1 MAPTTN
7 LPRHMTAGSP
17 LQHWGLRFVGG
28 IALLA
33 LGGSGALL
41 RLLHLPAALW
51 PLSVVVGFAGFRLA
65 LAAAGPLARLALL
78 QRRAQTAWND
88 AARNAFVRASLPRR
102 IYYLLASVAAADG
115 PMSAAER
122 LAIRHFVL
130 ERFADPVAA
139 NDLQAWETQPF
150 PVDDRTGLAARIA
163 MGLEASELDSL
174 FCWCCFVAFADGR
187 YNDAE
192 NDALRQVASG
202 LGISQAR
209 ARMLFQLAR
218 AQRLRGGRAGAG
230 RGDESRRDGRGGA
243 RPAAAPPPAAAR
255 QRALDE
261 LGLPTGATP
270 AQIRKRHRELVRKF
284 HPDAQPHLGPVA
296 QREATERFTAIQ
308 RAYETLTADGGA
320 A

>member
-1 MAPTTN
+1 
-7 LPRHMTAGSP
+7 MTAGSA
-17 LQHWGLRFVGG
+17 LQHWGLRFFGG
-28 IALLA
+28 LALLA

-51 PLSVVVGFAGFRLA
+51 PFSVLVAFAGFRLA
-65 LAAAGPLARLALL
+65 LAAAGPLARVALL
-78 QRRAQTAWND
+78 QRRAQTEWSQ
-88 AARNAFVRASLPRR
+88 AARDAFVRASLPRR

-115 PMSAAER
+115 PMTDAER
-122 LAIRHFVL
+122 QAIRHFVL

-139 NDLQAWETQPF
+139 NDLRQWEAQPF

-163 MGLEASELDSL
+163 MGLDAPELDSL

-192 NDALRQVASG
+192 NHALRQIAEG
-202 LGISQAR
+202 LGLGAER

-218 AQRLRGGRAGAG
+218 AQRLRGERGGERAGG
-230 RGDESRRDGRGGA
+230 RGDKRA
-243 RPAAAPPPAAAR
+243 TAAPPPADAR
-255 QRALDE
+255 RRALDE
-261 LGLPTGATP
+261 LGLPADATP
-270 AQIRKRHRELVRKF
+270 TQIRKRHRELVRKF

>member
-1 MAPTTN
+1 
-7 LPRHMTAGSP
+7 MTAGSA
-17 LQHWGLRFVGG
+17 LQHHGLRFVGG
-28 IALLA
+28 LALLA
-33 LGGSGALL
+33 LGGSGVLL
-41 RLLHLPAALW
+41 RLLRLPAGLW
-51 PLSVVVGFAGFRLA
+51 PLSVLVAFVGFRVA
-65 LAAAGPLARLALL
+65 LAASAPLARLLVL
-78 QRRAQTAWND
+78 QRRAHTGWND
-88 AARNAFVRASLPRR
+88 AARNTFVRASLPRR

-122 LAIRHFVL
+122 QAIRHFVL
-130 ERFADPVAA
+130 ERFADPVQAA
-139 NDLQAWETQPF
+139 DLRDWEAQPF

-163 MGLEASELDSL
+163 MGLEQPELDSL

-192 NDALRQVASG
+192 NDALRQVAAG
-202 LGISQAR
+202 LGLGAAR

-218 AQRLRGGRAGAG
+218 AQQLRGERAGDG
-230 RGDESRRDGRGGA
+230 RRDDGRRGDRGGSGPATAPLPADA
-243 RPAAAPPPAAAR
+243 RR
-255 QRALDE
+255 RALDE
-261 LGLPTGATP
+261 LGLPIDATP

>member
-1 MAPTTN
+1 
-7 LPRHMTAGSP
+7 MTEGSA
-17 LQHWGLRFVGG
+17 LQHQGLRFVGG
-28 IALLA
+28 LALLA
-33 LGGSGALL
+33 LGGSGVLL
-41 RLLHLPAALW
+41 RLMRLPAGLW
-51 PLSVVVGFAGFRLA
+51 PLSVLVAFVGFRVA
-65 LAAAGPLARLALL
+65 LAAAAPMARLVAL
-78 QRRAQTAWND
+78 QRRAHTAWSD
-88 AARNAFVRASLPRR
+88 AARNTFVRASLPRR

-122 LAIRHFVL
+122 QAIRHFVL
-130 ERFADPVAA
+130 ERFADPVQAA
-139 NDLQAWETQPF
+139 DLRDWEAQPF

-163 MGLEASELDSL
+163 MGLEQPELDSL

-192 NDALRQVASG
+192 NDALRQVAAG
-202 LGISQAR
+202 LGLGAAR

-218 AQRLRGGRAGAG
+218 AQQLRGERAGDGRSNGRNDDGRRGGRSGSG
-230 RGDESRRDGRGGA
+230 
-243 RPAAAPPPAAAR
+243 PATAPPPADAR
-255 QRALDE
+255 RRALDE
-261 LGLPTGATP
+261 LGLPVDATP

>member
-1 MAPTTN
+1 
-7 LPRHMTAGSP
+7 MTAGSP
-17 LQHWGLRFVGG
+17 LQHWGLRFFGG

-51 PLSVVVGFAGFRLA
+51 PLSVVVGFVGFRLA
-65 LAAAGPLARLALL
+65 LAAAGPLARLVLL
-78 QRRAQTAWND
+78 QRRAQTEWND

-139 NDLQAWETQPF
+139 NDLHDWEAQPF

-192 NDALRQVASG
+192 NDALRQVAAG
-202 LGISQAR
+202 LGIGAAR

-218 AQRLRGGRAGAG
+218 AQQLRGERAGNG
-230 RGDESRRDGRGGA
+230 RGNGRSDDSRRDGRSGA
-243 RPAAAPPPAAAR
+243 RPAAAPPPADAR

-261 LGLPTGATP
+261 LGLPADATP

>member
-1 MAPTTN
+1 
-7 LPRHMTAGSP
+7 MTAGSA
-17 LQHWGLRFVGG
+17 LQHHGLRFVGG
-28 IALLA
+28 LALLA
-33 LGGSGALL
+33 LGGSGVLL
-41 RLLHLPAALW
+41 RLMRLPAGLW
-51 PLSVVVGFAGFRLA
+51 PLSVLVAFVGFRVA
-65 LAAAGPLARLALL
+65 LAAAVPLARLVAL
-78 QRRAQTAWND
+78 QRRAHTEWSD
-88 AARNAFVRASLPRR
+88 AARNTFVRASLPRR

-122 LAIRHFVL
+122 QAIRHFVL
-130 ERFADPVAA
+130 ERFADPVQAA
-139 NDLQAWETQPF
+139 DLRNWEAQPF

-163 MGLEASELDSL
+163 MGLEQPELDSL

-192 NDALRQVASG
+192 NDALRQVAAG
-202 LGISQAR
+202 LGLGAAR

-218 AQRLRGGRAGAG
+218 AQQLRGERAGDGRSNRRSNGRNDDGGRGGR
-230 RGDESRRDGRGGA
+230 GGSG
-243 RPAAAPPPAAAR
+243 PATAPPPGDAR
-255 QRALDE
+255 RRALDQ
-261 LGLPTGATP
+261 LGLPVDATP

>member
-1 MAPTTN
+1 
-7 LPRHMTAGSP
+7 MTAGSA
-17 LQHWGLRFVGG
+17 LQHHGLRFVGG
-28 IALLA
+28 LALLA
-33 LGGSGALL
+33 LGGSGVLL
-41 RLLHLPAALW
+41 RLLRLPAGLW
-51 PLSVVVGFAGFRLA
+51 PLSVLVAFVGFRVA
-65 LAAAGPLARLALL
+65 LAASAPLARLMVL
-78 QRRAQTAWND
+78 QRRAHTGWND

-122 LAIRHFVL
+122 QAIRHFVL
-130 ERFADPVAA
+130 ERFADPVQAA
-139 NDLQAWETQPF
+139 DLRDWEAQPF

-163 MGLEASELDSL
+163 MGLEQPELDSL

-192 NDALRQVASG
+192 NDALRQVAAG
-202 LGISQAR
+202 LGLGAAR

-218 AQRLRGGRAGAG
+218 AQQLRGERAGDGRSDDGRRGGR
-230 RGDESRRDGRGGA
+230 GGSG
-243 RPAAAPPPAAAR
+243 PATAPPPAEAR
-255 QRALDE
+255 RRALDE
-261 LGLPTGATP
+261 LGLPVDATP

-308 RAYETLTADGGA
+308 RAYETLTADGDA